1 MINYKNKKNNKIKM
15 FKFKNNNLS
24 KKELISPEVGVEKL
38 IKYIHLNNGK
48 V

>member
-24 KKELISPEVGVEKL
+24 KKKLIFQRRVKKL
-38 IKYIHLNNGK
+38 IKYIHFNNGK
-48 V
+48 VY